1 MQRKN
6 GIVSFNPDQVEP
18 CSPKQDELLHPILGT
33 FSLKTTDMRF
43 AFFCNSQF
51 ICIQLYGHESIIWML
66 TGFKLRMELE
76 LFPQWNEGALS
87 ERKHPWVFR
96 PRLLVPFFVPFN
108 PFNFQAPRFVIDR
121 PDTTGTFIL
130 ENPYVKARWRDSNL
144 SLNVSFHLC
153 LNCNWKIWMLFTK
166 EKVCSYRPLNP
177 GFGSIQPTTRLMQA
191 ASWTSPLAL
200 KVPLLM
206 SWWGWWVDFA
216 IEISVILLLA
226 VGWRF
231 HESAPYHLASWAE
244 WARHYAGQG
253 ARVVKIQQDVAE
265 RNGLWD
271 MIDLAYYRTNPKV
284 CFWMFLITAGKGL
297 FSQLFYLL
305 QGRLRGALNSTR
317 SMEMVLHLVI

>member
-18 CSPKQDELLHPILGT
+18 CLPKHDELLHPILGT

-51 ICIQLYGHESIIWML
+51 IRIQLYGHESIIWVL

-76 LFPQWNEGALS
+76 LFPQWNEGVLS
-87 ERKHPWVFR
+87 ERKQPWVFR

-130 ENPYVKARWRDSNL
+130 ENPYVKARWRDSCFFECEFSLVVGWQLQNL
-144 SLNVSFHLC
+144 DVSLQRKGMFL
-153 LNCNWKIWMLFTK
+153 
-166 EKVCSYRPLNP
+166 
-177 GFGSIQPTTRLMQA
+177 QTRVPWVQIHSANTRRMQA

-206 SWWGWWVDFA
+206 SWWGWWVDFQQK
-216 IEISVILLLA
+216 SLWFCCWLL
-226 VGWRF
+226 VGGF
-231 HESAPYHLASWAE
+231 MKAPHIIWQAGLN
-244 WARHYAGQG
+244 GQG
-253 ARVVKIQQDVAE
+253 IMQARVVKPQNAMDFGI
-265 RNGLWD
+265 W
-271 MIDLAYYRTNPKV
+271 
-284 CFWMFLITAGKGL
+284 
-297 FSQLFYLL
+297 
-305 QGRLRGALNSTR
+305 
-317 SMEMVLHLVI
+317 